1 MVPHGRVEE
10 VIGDLMFEL
19 LGPSSQEAEEDGV
32 VPELAVTAVEHET
45 KGERLIVLHTPM
57 PFELDELKERLSG
70 SDLPALFRPAPNAW
84 VEVPE
89 LPKLGT
95 GKLDL
100 RGLSDLAREL
110 VGSV

>member
-1 MVPHGRVEE
+1 MSPSA
-10 VIGDLMFEL
+10 LWL
-19 LGPSSQEAEEDGV
+19 LGLEKKRSLPIFGPWWSGSKGAE
-32 VPELAVTAVEHET
+32 
-45 KGERLIVLHTPM
+45 R
-57 PFELDELKERLSG
+57 KERLSS

-100 RGLSDLAREL
+100 RGLSDLAHAVVDAWGAGVDRTPIICVDDKYEFRGAPSFEAACAL
-110 VGSV
+110 